1 MDSDWFWLML
11 ALGIF
16 IPAGMLPLAW
26 ARDACRW
33 WRAQRRDRRER
44 EIADINYERQ
54 S

>member
-1 MDSDWFWLML
+1 ML

-33 WRAQRRDRRER
+33 CREQRREQRRDRRER
-44 EIADINYERQ
+44 EINYERQ